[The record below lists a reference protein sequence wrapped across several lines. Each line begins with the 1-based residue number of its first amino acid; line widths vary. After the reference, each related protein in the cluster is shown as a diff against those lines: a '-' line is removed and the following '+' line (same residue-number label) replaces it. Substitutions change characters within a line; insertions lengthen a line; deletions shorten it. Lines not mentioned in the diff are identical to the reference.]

1 MRAVYLRNVAI
12 AVLVLSVGLI
22 FLSGQTSQAS
32 AYSYYDGCYD
42 YCGYNYYNVSSYW
55 GYYYGS
61 PYYYSGYPYYSNSY
75 SCYYGNYYGSP
86 YGGNYYGYPYYGYS
100 YQQSPPKYQLTVSTD
115 PANLGTAS
123 GNGTYTSGSSAT
135 FAISQGTVQTSPNM
149 RYVFSHWSGDFSG
162 VGTSGSL
169 TMNSAMHVTAVYQ
182 LQYHLAVSV
191 QPTTAPLPDGVGWYN
206 VGDTLTLSVNGQ
218 MLGGQDGSRLVFQGW
233 TVDGKNVQS
242 GVSLPLT
249 MDSAHAVTAQYKQ
262 QYYLTVRTDQGTGY
276 GEGWYDAG
284 SAATIYASTPVST
297 SYGVKMV
304 FNGWQG
310 DIQTGSQS
318 ATVLMDGPKTV
329 IASWGTDPTVLNL
342 TIALGIIAAFLI
354 AGGIIAYA
362 VLNRRGYRTQ
372 PAYVMQ
378 PQGYTPA
385 NYSDS
390 PPLPRKGTTTTTTT
404 TTTVKKKTP
413 PAEPT
418 EPTATE

>member
-12 AVLVLSVGLI
+12 AVLVLSVGLF
-22 FLSGQTSQAS
+22 FLSGQIGQAS
-32 AYSYYDGCYD
+32 AYSYYDSCYS
-42 YCGYNYYNVSSYW
+42 YYGYNYDMSSNW
-55 GYYYGS
+55 W
-61 PYYYSGYPYYSNSY
+61 
-75 SCYYGNYYGSP
+75 
-86 YGGNYYGYPYYGYS
+86 NYYGYPYYYYGYPYNSYSYYCYYGNSYYGYPYYGNSYYGYPYYGNS
-100 YQQSPPKYQLTVSTD
+100 YQQSPPKYQLTVTTD

-135 FAISQGTVQTSPNM
+135 FAISQGTIHPSPNM
-149 RYVFSHWSGDFSG
+149 RYVFSHWSGDYSG

-169 TMNSAMHVTAVYQ
+169 TMNSAMKVTAVYQ
-182 LQYHLAVSV
+182 LQYHLDVSV
-191 QPTTAPLPDGVGWYN
+191 QPQTAPLPEGVGWYN
-206 VGDTLTLSVNGQ
+206 AGDTLTLSVNGQ

-233 TVDGKNVQS
+233 TVDGKNVQA
-242 GVSLPLT
+242 GVSLPLK
-249 MDSAHAVTAQYKQ
+249 MDSAHTVTAQYKQ
-262 QYYLTVRTDQGTGY
+262 QYYLTVRTDQGTAY

-284 SAATIYASTPVST
+284 STATISASTPIST
-297 SYGVKMV
+297 NYGVKMV

-318 ATVLMDGPKTV
+318 ATVLVDRPKTA
-329 IASWGTDPTVLNL
+329 IASWGTDPTLLNL

-362 VLNRRGYRTQ
+362 VLNRRAYRTQ

-390 PPLPRKGTTTTTTT
+390 PPPTKKATTTTTTT
-404 TTTVKKKTP
+404 TTTKKKTP
-413 PAEPT
+413 AAEPT

>member
-22 FLSGQTSQAS
+22 FLSGQTGQAS
-32 AYSYYDGCYD
+32 AYSYYDNC
-42 YCGYNYYNVSSYW
+42 YNYNGSSYW
-55 GYYYGS
+55 GYYYGY
-61 PYYYSGYPYYSNSY
+61 PNYYYGYPYYSNSY
-75 SCYYGNYYGSP
+75 SCSY
-86 YGGNYYGYPYYGYS
+86 GNYYGYPYYGSS
-100 YQQSPPKYQLTVSTD
+100 YQQSPPNYQLTVTTD
-115 PANLGTAS
+115 PANLGTVS

-169 TMNSAMHVTAVYQ
+169 TMNSAMQVTAVYQ
-182 LQYHLAVSV
+182 LQYHLDLNV
-191 QPTTAPLPDGVGWYN
+191 QPLSAPLPDGAGWYN
-206 VGDTLTLSVNGQ
+206 AGDTLTLSVNGQ

-233 TVDGKNVQS
+233 SVDGKDVQA
-242 GVSLPLT
+242 GVSLPL
-249 MDSAHAVTAQYKQ
+249 MMNSAHVVTAQYKQ
-262 QYYLTVRTDQGTGY
+262 QYYLTVSTDQGTGY

-284 SAATIYASTPVST
+284 STATIYASTPVST
-297 SYGVKMV
+297 SYGVRIV

-318 ATVLMDGPKTV
+318 ATVLMDGPKMV

-354 AGGIIAYA
+354 AGGLLAYA
-362 VLNRRGYRTQ
+362 VLNRRTTPPQ
-372 PAYVMQ
+372 PTYAMQ
-378 PQGYTPA
+378 QQGYTPA
-385 NYSDS
+385 NYSTS
-390 PPLPRKGTTTTTTT
+390 PPPTRKTTAI
-404 TTTVKKKTP
+404 KQPP

-418 EPTATE
+418 EPITTE

>member
-1 MRAVYLRNVAI
+1 MAVTLLILMRAVYLRGLAI

-22 FLSGQTSQAS
+22 FLSGQTGQVS
-32 AYSYYDGCYD
+32 AYPYYDGCY
-42 YCGYNYYNVSSYW
+42 NYYGYPYYSNW
-55 GYYYGS
+55 YYYW
-61 PYYYSGYPYYSNSY
+61 YPYYSNSY
-75 SCYYGNYYGSP
+75 ACYYGNYYGSP
-86 YGGNYYGYPYYGYS
+86 YYSYYYEYPYNGYS
-100 YQQSPPKYQLTVSTD
+100 YQQSPPKYQLTVTTD
-115 PANLGTAS
+115 PANLGTVS
-123 GNGTYTSGSSAT
+123 GNGTYASGSSAD
-135 FAISQGTVQTSPNM
+135 FAISQTTIQTSPNV

-169 TMNSAMHVTAVYQ
+169 TMNSAMHVTAIYQ
-182 LQYHLAVSV
+182 LQYYLDVSV
-191 QPTTAPLPDGVGWYN
+191 QPTTAPSPDGAGWYN
-206 VGDTLTLSVNGQ
+206 AGDTLTLSVNGQ

-233 TVDGKNVQS
+233 NVDGKNVQA
-242 GVSLPLT
+242 GISLTLT

-284 SAATIYASTPVST
+284 TTATIFASTPVST

-329 IASWGTDPTVLNL
+329 IASWGTDSTVLNL

-354 AGGIIAYA
+354 AGGLLAYA
-362 VLNRRGYRTQ
+362 LLNRKTNSTQ
-372 PAYVMQ
+372 PMYVMQ
-378 PQGYTPA
+378 PQAYTPA
-385 NYSDS
+385 NYSTPQ
-390 PPLPRKGTTTTTTT
+390 PPPRKRASIR
-404 TTTVKKKTP
+404 KPP

-418 EPTATE
+418 EPTTTETG